1 MTTTYVFG
9 AGASRDVGY
18 PLASEMGDGL
28 LDFMLKS
35 EDVPE
40 TRMEFQPASRR
51 GMCVEFPRETYL
63 LSTP

>member
-18 PLASEMGDGL
+18 PLASEMGDRL

-40 TRMEFQPASRR
+40 TRMEFQPAF
-51 GMCVEFPRETYL
+51 GAECA
-63 LSTP
+63 LSFNPIVRIPC